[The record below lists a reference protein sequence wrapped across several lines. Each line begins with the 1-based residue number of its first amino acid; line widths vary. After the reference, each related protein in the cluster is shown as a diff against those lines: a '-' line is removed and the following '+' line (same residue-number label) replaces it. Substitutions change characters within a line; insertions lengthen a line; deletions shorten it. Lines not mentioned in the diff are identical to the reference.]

1 MSNGVVLE
9 PKTLAGFLA
18 VVAFTVAANL
28 MLKLG
33 AGASEAERIFGLLD
47 WKSIAGLALFGCGG
61 ILYAFLLCRV
71 PLNIAQVFT
80 SAQFVGVVVAASL
93 VLGEPISPARWLGI
107 ACIGLGIAL
116 VGLTANV

>member
-1 MSNGVVLE
+1 MLE
-9 PKTLAGFLA
+9 PKTLAGFVA

-33 AGASEAERIFGLLD
+33 AGAPEAERVFGLCD
-47 WKSIAGLALFGCGG
+47 WKSVAGLALFGCGG

-80 SAQFVGVVVAASL
+80 SAQFVGVIVAASL
-93 VLGEPISPARWLGI
+93 VLDEPISPVRWVGI

-116 VGLTANV
+116 VGLTANI